1 VPTVEIRIPSAQV
14 VARMDEVRRWLR
26 VRGCVH
32 RLTSTGSRDER
43 VVLVEF
49 ITGTDAAEFARYFG
63 GSLGVK

>member
-1 VPTVEIRIPSAQV
+1 VPTVEVRIPSAQV

-26 VRGCVH
+26 DRGCVH

-49 ITGTDAAEFARYFG
+49 ISGTDAAAFARHFG
-63 GSLGVK
+63 GSLVVK

>member
-1 VPTVEIRIPSAQV
+1 MPTVEVRIPSAQV

-26 VRGCVH
+26 ARGYMH

-49 ITGTDAAEFARYFG
+49 ISGADAAEFARYFG
-63 GSLGVK
+63 GILVVK